1 MSTTAA
7 ASQPVCQPTAAAAQ
21 PVCALKCEAERAAY
35 ASATEASLLAVASL
49 QAPPSPVDA
58 ARAPLELVA
67 VLDRSGSMQGK
78 KMALMKETLSL
89 LVTRSGLQA
98 QDKLGIVLFDDQ
110 VQIGLPLTSMD
121 QAGRR
126 AAKAAIDTVCVG
138 GRTNLSGGLIQ
149 GLQMLCQSDEKAREQ
164 ADDAAADGEAPVVV
178 GDEGG
183 ATRSLLLFTDGQAN
197 AGITDSGA
205 MVAAAQAL
213 LKEHPALA
221 IFTFGYGGDHDEN
234 TLRGLAEAS
243 RGLFYFIEQPD
254 AIPAAF
260 ADCLGG
266 LASVVCQNATLELCV
281 AGGRRAT
288 AKIAQ
293 LLDMTTYQVRVRV
306 DGSTATL
313 SLGDLYA
320 DDEKDVLLRLSLAAL
335 AAPRDA
341 PEAVLE
347 VALCYYSVGAKRFE
361 RVEAQLMLA
370 RPAEP
375 LAGAAPNLKL
385 DEQRNRMEAA
395 EAIEKAI
402 ALADKG
408 DREGGEALLAAAVA
422 KLGASASSRTPT
434 SRGLQDDLQR
444 LALDYQDAHTYTT
457 AGSKRSKASA
467 LSHRQQRDATS
478 WDTFSASPSDLP
490 YKSGKCGK
498 GAMSRAWTATR

>member
-7 ASQPVCQPTAAAAQ
+7 QPVCQPTAAAAQ
-21 PVCALKCEAERAAY
+21 PVCALKCEAELTAYTSAA
-35 ASATEASLLAVASL
+35 EASVLAVASL
-49 QAPPSPVDA
+49 QAPPAPVDA

-67 VLDRSGSMQGK
+67 VLDRSGSMRGQ
-78 KMALMKETLSL
+78 KMMLMKQTLNL

-98 QDKLGIVLFDDQ
+98 QDKLGIVVFDHN
-110 VQIGLPLTSMD
+110 VQIVLPLTSMD
-121 QAGRR
+121 QAGR
-126 AAKAAIDTVCVG
+126 AKAKAAIDAVCVG
-138 GRTNLSGGLIQ
+138 GQTNLSGGLMQ
-149 GLQMLCQSDEKAREQ
+149 GLQMLCQSDEAAREQ
-164 ADDAAADGEAPVVV
+164 ADDAADGEAAVVV
-178 GDEGG
+178 GSEDGG

-197 AGITDSGA
+197 VGITDSGA
-205 MVAAAQAL
+205 MVEAAQAL
-213 LKEHPALA
+213 LKDHPALA

-293 LLDMTTYQVRVRV
+293 LLDTTTYQVSAAA
-306 DGSTATL
+306 DGSKATL

-347 VALCYYSVGAKRFE
+347 AALCYYSVGAKRFE

-375 LAGAAPNLKL
+375 PAGAAPNLKL
-385 DEQRNRMEAA
+385 DEQRNRMEVA
-395 EAIEKAI
+395 EAIEKAT

-408 DREGGEALLAAAVA
+408 DRKGGEALLVAAAA

-444 LALDYQDAHTYTT
+444 LALDYQDAHTYRT

-478 WDTFSASPSDLP
+478 WDTFSATPSDLP

>member
-7 ASQPVCQPTAAAAQ
+7 QPVCQPTTAAAQ
-21 PVCALKCEAERAAY
+21 PVCALKCEAELTAY
-35 ASATEASLLAVASL
+35 ASAAEASVLAVASL
-49 QAPPSPVDA
+49 QAPPAPVDA

-67 VLDRSGSMQGK
+67 VLDRSGSMSGQ
-78 KMALMKETLSL
+78 KMMLMKQTLNL

-98 QDKLGIVLFDDQ
+98 QDKLGIVVFDHN
-110 VQIGLPLTSMD
+110 VQIVLPLTSMD
-121 QAGRR
+121 QAGR
-126 AAKAAIDTVCVG
+126 AKAKAAIDAVCVG
-138 GRTNLSGGLIQ
+138 GQTNLSGGLMQ
-149 GLQMLCQSDEKAREQ
+149 GLQMLCQSDEAAREQ
-164 ADDAAADGEAPVVV
+164 ADDAAADGEAAVVV
-178 GDEGG
+178 GSEDGG

-213 LKEHPALA
+213 LKDHPALA

-293 LLDMTTYQVRVRV
+293 LLDTTTYQVSAAA
-306 DGSTATL
+306 DGSKATL

-335 AAPRDA
+335 AAPRSA
-341 PEAVLE
+341 PETVLE
-347 VALCYYSVGAKRFE
+347 AALCYYSVGAKRFE

-375 LAGAAPNLKL
+375 PAGAAPNLKL

-395 EAIEKAI
+395 EAIEKAT

-408 DREGGEALLAAAVA
+408 DREGGEALLVAAVA

-478 WDTFSASPSDLP
+478 WDTFSATPSDLP
-490 YKSGKCGK
+490 YKSGKCGR

>member
-7 ASQPVCQPTAAAAQ
+7 QPVCQPTAAAAQ
-21 PVCALKCEAERAAY
+21 PVCALKCEAELTAY
-35 ASATEASLLAVASL
+35 ASAAEASVLAVASL
-49 QAPPSPVDA
+49 QAPPAPVDA
-58 ARAPLELVA
+58 ARAPLELAA
-67 VLDRSGSMQGK
+67 VLDRSGSMSGQ
-78 KMALMKETLSL
+78 KMMLMKQTLNL

-98 QDKLGIVLFDDQ
+98 QDKLGIVVFDHN
-110 VQIGLPLTSMD
+110 VQIVLPLTSMD
-121 QAGRR
+121 QAGR
-126 AAKAAIDTVCVG
+126 AKAKAAIDAVCVG
-138 GRTNLSGGLIQ
+138 GQTNLSGGLMQ
-149 GLQMLCQSDEKAREQ
+149 GLQMLCQSDEAAREQ
-164 ADDAAADGEAPVVV
+164 ADDAAADGEAAVVV
-178 GDEGG
+178 GSEDGG

-213 LKEHPALA
+213 LKDHPALA

-266 LASVVCQNATLELCV
+266 LASVVCQNATLELTV

-293 LLDMTTYQVRVRV
+293 LLDTTTYQVSAAA
-306 DGSTATL
+306 DGSKATL

-347 VALCYYSVGAKRFE
+347 AALCYYSVGAKRFE

-375 LAGAAPNLKL
+375 PAGAAPNLKL

-395 EAIEKAI
+395 EAIEKAT

-408 DREGGEALLAAAVA
+408 DREGGEALLVAAVA

>member
-7 ASQPVCQPTAAAAQ
+7 QPVCQPTTAAAQ
-21 PVCALKCEAERAAY
+21 PVCALKCEAELTAY
-35 ASATEASLLAVASL
+35 ASAAEASVLAVASL
-49 QAPPSPVDA
+49 QAPPAPVDA

-67 VLDRSGSMQGK
+67 VLDRSGSMSGQ
-78 KMALMKETLSL
+78 KMMLMKQTLNL

-98 QDKLGIVLFDDQ
+98 QDKLGIVVFDHN
-110 VQIGLPLTSMD
+110 VQIVLPLTSMD
-121 QAGRR
+121 QAGR
-126 AAKAAIDTVCVG
+126 AKAKAAIDAVCVG
-138 GRTNLSGGLIQ
+138 GQTNLSGGLMQ
-149 GLQMLCQSDEKAREQ
+149 GLQMLCQSDEAAREQ
-164 ADDAAADGEAPVVV
+164 ADDAADGETAVVV
-178 GDEGG
+178 GSEDGG

-205 MVAAAQAL
+205 MVEAAQAL
-213 LKEHPALA
+213 LKDHPALA

-254 AIPAAF
+254 AIPGAF

-293 LLDMTTYQVRVRV
+293 LLDMTTYQVSAAA
-306 DGSTATL
+306 DGSKATL

-347 VALCYYSVGAKRFE
+347 AALCYYSVGAKRFE

-370 RPAEP
+370 RPAVP
-375 LAGAAPNLKL
+375 PAGAAPNLKL

-395 EAIEKAI
+395 EAIEKAT

-408 DREGGEALLAAAVA
+408 DREGGEALLIAAVA

-444 LALDYQDAHTYTT
+444 LALDYQDAHTYRT

>member
-7 ASQPVCQPTAAAAQ
+7 QPVCQPTTAAAQ
-21 PVCALKCEAERAAY
+21 PVCALKCEAELTAY
-35 ASATEASLLAVASL
+35 ASAAEASVLAVASL
-49 QAPPSPVDA
+49 QAPPAVDA

-67 VLDRSGSMQGK
+67 VLDRSGSMSGQ
-78 KMALMKETLSL
+78 KMMLMKQTLNL

-98 QDKLGIVLFDDQ
+98 QDKLGIVVFDHN
-110 VQIGLPLTSMD
+110 VQIVLPLTSMG
-121 QAGRR
+121 QEGRLK
-126 AAKAAIDTVCVG
+126 AKAAIDAVCVG
-138 GRTNLSGGLIQ
+138 GTTNLSGGLMQ
-149 GLQMLCQSDEKAREQ
+149 GLQMLCQSDEAAREQ
-164 ADDAAADGEAPVVV
+164 ADDAADGETAVVV
-178 GDEGG
+178 GSEDGG

-197 AGITDSGA
+197 VGITDSGA

-213 LKEHPALA
+213 LKDHPALA

-288 AKIAQ
+288 SKIAQ
-293 LLDMTTYQVRVRV
+293 LLDTTTYQVSAAA
-306 DGSTATL
+306 DGSKATL

-347 VALCYYSVGAKRFE
+347 AALCYYSVGAKRFE

-370 RPAEP
+370 RPAAPPADAE
-375 LAGAAPNLKL
+375 PNLKL

-395 EAIEKAI
+395 EAIEKAT

-408 DREGGEALLAAAVA
+408 DRKGGEALLVAAAA

-478 WDTFSASPSDLP
+478 WDTFAATPSDLP

>member
-1 MSTTAA
+1 
-7 ASQPVCQPTAAAAQ
+7 
-21 PVCALKCEAERAAY
+21 
-35 ASATEASLLAVASL
+35 
-49 QAPPSPVDA
+49 
-58 ARAPLELVA
+58 
-67 VLDRSGSMQGK
+67 
-78 KMALMKETLSL
+78 MKQTLNL

-98 QDKLGIVLFDDQ
+98 QDKLGIVVFDHN
-110 VQIGLPLTSMD
+110 VQIVLPLTSMD
-121 QAGRR
+121 QEGRLK
-126 AAKAAIDTVCVG
+126 AKAAIDAVCVG
-138 GRTNLSGGLIQ
+138 GTTNLSGGLMQ
-149 GLQMLCQSDEKAREQ
+149 GLQMLCQSDEAAREQ
-164 ADDAAADGEAPVVV
+164 ADDAADGETAVVV
-178 GDEGG
+178 GSEDGG

-197 AGITDSGA
+197 VGITDSGA

-213 LKEHPALA
+213 LKDHPALA

-266 LASVVCQNATLELCV
+266 LASVVCQNATLELRP

-293 LLDMTTYQVRVRV
+293 LLDTTTYQVSAAA
-306 DGSTATL
+306 DGSKATL

-347 VALCYYSVGAKRFE
+347 AALCYYSVGAKRFE

-375 LAGAAPNLKL
+375 PAGAAPNLKL
-385 DEQRNRMEAA
+385 DEQRNRMEVA
-395 EAIEKAI
+395 EAIEKAT

-408 DREGGEALLAAAVA
+408 DREGGEALLVAAVA

-434 SRGLQDDLQR
+434 SRGLQGDLQR
-444 LALDYQDAHTYTT
+444 LALDYQDAHTYITS
-457 AGSKRSKASA
+457 GSKRSKASA

-478 WDTFSASPSDLP
+478 WDTFSATPSDLP

>member
-7 ASQPVCQPTAAAAQ
+7 QPVCQPTTAAAQ
-21 PVCALKCEAERAAY
+21 PVCALKCEAELTAY
-35 ASATEASLLAVASL
+35 ASAAEASVLAVASL
-49 QAPPSPVDA
+49 QAPPAPVDA

-67 VLDRSGSMQGK
+67 VLDRSGSMRGQ
-78 KMALMKETLSL
+78 KMMLMKQTLNL

-98 QDKLGIVLFDDQ
+98 QDKLGIVVFDHN
-110 VQIGLPLTSMD
+110 VQIVLPLTSMD
-121 QAGRR
+121 QAGR
-126 AAKAAIDTVCVG
+126 AKAKAAIDAVCVG
-138 GRTNLSGGLIQ
+138 GQTNLSGGLMQ
-149 GLQMLCQSDEKAREQ
+149 GLQMLCQSDEAAREQ
-164 ADDAAADGEAPVVV
+164 ADDAADGEAAVVV
-178 GDEGG
+178 GSEDGG

-205 MVAAAQAL
+205 MVEAAQAL
-213 LKEHPALA
+213 LKDHPALA

-293 LLDMTTYQVRVRV
+293 LLDMTTYQVSAAA
-306 DGSTATL
+306 DGSKATL

-335 AAPRDA
+335 AAPREA
-341 PEAVLE
+341 PETVLE
-347 VALCYYSVGAKRFE
+347 AALCYYSVGAKRFE

-375 LAGAAPNLKL
+375 PAGAAPNLKL

-395 EAIEKAI
+395 EAIEKAT

-408 DREGGEALLAAAVA
+408 DRKGGEALLVAAAA

-457 AGSKRSKASA
+457 SGSKRSKASA

-478 WDTFSASPSDLP
+478 WDTFSAAPSDLP
-490 YKSGKCGK
+490 YKSGKGGK

>member
-7 ASQPVCQPTAAAAQ
+7 QPVCQPTTAAAQ
-21 PVCALKCEAERAAY
+21 PVCALKCEAELTAY
-35 ASATEASLLAVASL
+35 ASAAEASVLAVASL
-49 QAPPSPVDA
+49 QAPLAVDA

-67 VLDRSGSMQGK
+67 VLDRSGSMSGQ
-78 KMALMKETLSL
+78 KMMLMKQTLNL

-98 QDKLGIVLFDDQ
+98 QDKLGIVVFDHN
-110 VQIGLPLTSMD
+110 VQIVLPLTSMD
-121 QAGRR
+121 QAGR
-126 AAKAAIDTVCVG
+126 AKTKAAIDAVCVG
-138 GRTNLSGGLIQ
+138 GQTNLSGGLMQ
-149 GLQMLCQSDEKAREQ
+149 GLQMLCQSDEAAREQ
-164 ADDAAADGEAPVVV
+164 ADDAAADGEAAVVV
-178 GDEGG
+178 GSEDGG

-205 MVAAAQAL
+205 MVEAAQAL
-213 LKEHPALA
+213 LKDHPALA

-266 LASVVCQNATLELCV
+266 LASVVCQNATLELTV

-293 LLDMTTYQVRVRV
+293 LLDTTTYQVSAAA
-306 DGSTATL
+306 DGSKATL

-347 VALCYYSVGAKRFE
+347 AALCYYSVGAKRFE

-375 LAGAAPNLKL
+375 PAGAAPNLKL
-385 DEQRNRMEAA
+385 DEQRNRMEVA
-395 EAIEKAI
+395 EAIEKAT

-408 DREGGEALLAAAVA
+408 DREGGEALLVAAVA

-434 SRGLQDDLQR
+434 SRGLQGDLQR
-444 LALDYQDAHTYTT
+444 LALDYQDAHTYITS
-457 AGSKRSKASA
+457 GSKRSKASA

-498 GAMSRAWTATR
+498 GAMSRAWTETR

>member
-7 ASQPVCQPTAAAAQ
+7 QPVCQPTAAAAQ
-21 PVCALKCEAERAAY
+21 PVCALKCEAELTAY
-35 ASATEASLLAVASL
+35 ASAAEASVLAVASL
-49 QAPPSPVDA
+49 QAPPAPVDA

-67 VLDRSGSMQGK
+67 VLDRSGSMRGQ
-78 KMALMKETLSL
+78 KMMLMKQTLNL

-98 QDKLGIVLFDDQ
+98 QDKLGIVVFDHD
-110 VQIGLPLTSMD
+110 VQIVLPLTSMD
-121 QAGRR
+121 QEGRLK
-126 AAKAAIDTVCVG
+126 AKAAIDAVCVG
-138 GRTNLSGGLIQ
+138 GTTNLSGGLMQ
-149 GLQMLCQSDEKAREQ
+149 GLQMLCQSDEAAREQ
-164 ADDAAADGEAPVVV
+164 ANDAADGEAAVVV
-178 GDEGG
+178 GSEDGG

-205 MVAAAQAL
+205 MVEAAQAL
-213 LKEHPALA
+213 LKDHPALA

-266 LASVVCQNATLELCV
+266 LASVVCQNATLELTV

-347 VALCYYSVGAKRFE
+347 AALCYYSVGAKRFE

-375 LAGAAPNLKL
+375 PAGAAPNLKL
-385 DEQRNRMEAA
+385 DEQRNRMEVA
-395 EAIEKAI
+395 EAIEKAT

-408 DREGGEALLAAAVA
+408 DREGGEALLVAAVA

-444 LALDYQDAHTYTT
+444 LALDYQDAHTYRT

-478 WDTFSASPSDLP
+478 WDTFSATPSDLP

>member
-1 MSTTAA
+1 M
-7 ASQPVCQPTAAAAQ
+7 
-21 PVCALKCEAERAAY
+21 
-35 ASATEASLLAVASL
+35 
-49 QAPPSPVDA
+49 
-58 ARAPLELVA
+58 
-67 VLDRSGSMQGK
+67 DRSGSMSGQ
-78 KMALMKETLSL
+78 KMMLMKQTLNL

-98 QDKLGIVLFDDQ
+98 QDKLGIVVFDHD
-110 VQIGLPLTSMD
+110 VQILLPLTSMD
-121 QAGRR
+121 QAGRLK
-126 AAKAAIDTVCVG
+126 AKAAIDAVYVG
-138 GRTNLSGGLIQ
+138 GSTNLSGGLMQ
-149 GLQMLCQSDEKAREQ
+149 GLQLLCQSDEAAREQ
-164 ADDAAADGEAPVVV
+164 ADDAADGEAAVVV
-178 GDEGG
+178 GSKDGG

-197 AGITDSGA
+197 VGITDSGA
-205 MVAAAQAL
+205 MVEAAQAL
-213 LKEHPALA
+213 LKDHPLA
-221 IFTFGYGGDHDEN
+221 IFTFGYGGDHGGEHAAQPR
-234 TLRGLAEAS
+234 RGVARPLLLH
-243 RGLFYFIEQPD
+243 RQPD

-260 ADCLGG
+260 ADLGG

-347 VALCYYSVGAKRFE
+347 AALCYYSVGAKRFE

-375 LAGAAPNLKL
+375 PAGAAPNLKL

-395 EAIEKAI
+395 EAIEKAT

-408 DREGGEALLAAAVA
+408 DRKGGEALLVAAAA

-444 LALDYQDAHTYTT
+444 LALDYQDAHTYRT

-478 WDTFSASPSDLP
+478 WDTFSATPSDLP
-490 YKSGKCGK
+490 YKSGKGGK

>member
-7 ASQPVCQPTAAAAQ
+7 QPVCQPTAAAAQ
-21 PVCALKCEAERAAY
+21 PVCALKCEAELTAYTSAA
-35 ASATEASLLAVASL
+35 EASVLAVASL
-49 QAPPSPVDA
+49 QAPPAPVDA

-67 VLDRSGSMQGK
+67 VLDRSGSMSGQ
-78 KMALMKETLSL
+78 KMMLMKQTLNL

-98 QDKLGIVLFDDQ
+98 QDKLGIVVFDHN
-110 VQIGLPLTSMD
+110 VQIVLPLTSMD
-121 QAGRR
+121 QAGR
-126 AAKAAIDTVCVG
+126 AKAKAAIDAVCVG
-138 GRTNLSGGLIQ
+138 GQTNLSGGLMQ
-149 GLQMLCQSDEKAREQ
+149 GLQMLCQSDEAAREQ
-164 ADDAAADGEAPVVV
+164 ADDAADGEAAVVV
-178 GDEGG
+178 GSEDGG

-197 AGITDSGA
+197 VGITDSGA

-213 LKEHPALA
+213 LKDHPALA

-347 VALCYYSVGAKRFE
+347 AALCYYSVGAKRFE

-375 LAGAAPNLKL
+375 PAGAAPNLKL

-395 EAIEKAI
+395 EAIEKAT

-408 DREGGEALLAAAVA
+408 DREGGEALLIAAVA

-478 WDTFSASPSDLP
+478 WDTFSATPSDLP

>member
-7 ASQPVCQPTAAAAQ
+7 QPVCQPTAAAAQ
-21 PVCALKCEAERAAY
+21 PVCALKCEAELTAYTSAA
-35 ASATEASLLAVASL
+35 EASVLAVASL
-49 QAPPSPVDA
+49 QAPPAPVDA

-67 VLDRSGSMQGK
+67 VLDRSGSMRGQ
-78 KMALMKETLSL
+78 KMMLMKQTLNL

-110 VQIGLPLTSMD
+110 VQIGLPLTSMG

-126 AAKAAIDTVCVG
+126 AAKAAIDAVCVG

-164 ADDAAADGEAPVVV
+164 ADDAAADGEATVVV

-213 LKEHPALA
+213 LKDHPALA

-293 LLDMTTYQVRVRV
+293 LLDMTTYQVSAAA
-306 DGSTATL
+306 DGSKATL

-347 VALCYYSVGAKRFE
+347 AALCYYSVGAKRFE

-375 LAGAAPNLKL
+375 PAGAAPNLKL

-395 EAIEKAI
+395 EAIEKAT

-408 DREGGEALLAAAVA
+408 DREGGEALLIAAVA

-444 LALDYQDAHTYTT
+444 LALDYQDAHTYRT

-478 WDTFSASPSDLP
+478 WDTFSATPSDLP
-490 YKSGKCGK
+490 YKSGKGGK

>member
-7 ASQPVCQPTAAAAQ
+7 QTVCQPTAAAAQ
-21 PVCALKCEAERAAY
+21 PVCALKCEAELTAYTSAA
-35 ASATEASLLAVASL
+35 EASVLAVASL
-49 QAPPSPVDA
+49 QAPPAPLDA

-67 VLDRSGSMQGK
+67 VLDRSGSMRGQ
-78 KMALMKETLSL
+78 KMMLMKQTLNL

-98 QDKLGIVLFDDQ
+98 QDKLGIVVFDHN
-110 VQIGLPLTSMD
+110 VQIVLPLTSMD
-121 QAGRR
+121 QAGRLK
-126 AAKAAIDTVCVG
+126 AKAAIDAVCVG
-138 GRTNLSGGLIQ
+138 GQTNLSGGLMQ
-149 GLQMLCQSDEKAREQ
+149 GLQLLCQSDEAAREQ
-164 ADDAAADGEAPVVV
+164 ADDAADGEAAVVV
-178 GDEGG
+178 GSEGGG

-205 MVAAAQAL
+205 MVEAAQAL
-213 LKEHPALA
+213 LKDHPALA

-293 LLDMTTYQVRVRV
+293 LLDMTTYQVSAAA
-306 DGSTATL
+306 DGSKATL

-320 DDEKDVLLRLSLAAL
+320 DDEKDVLLRLSLAA
-335 AAPRDA
+335 PRDA

-347 VALCYYSVGAKRFE
+347 AALCYYSVGAKRFE
-361 RVEAQLMLA
+361 RVEAQLVLA

-375 LAGAAPNLKL
+375 PAGAAPNLKL

-395 EAIEKAI
+395 EAIEKATE
-402 ALADKG
+402 LADKG
-408 DREGGEALLAAAVA
+408 DRVGGEALLVAAVT
-422 KLGASASSRTPT
+422 KVGASASSRTPT

-478 WDTFSASPSDLP
+478 WDTFSPAPSDLP

>member
-1 MSTTAA
+1 MT
-7 ASQPVCQPTAAAAQ
+7 VCQPTAAAAQ
-21 PVCALKCEAERAAY
+21 PVCALKCDAERAAY

-98 QDKLGIVLFDDQ
+98 QDKLGIVVFDQD
-110 VQIGLPLTSMD
+110 VQIVLPLTSMD
-121 QAGRR
+121 QEGRLK
-126 AAKAAIDTVCVG
+126 AKAAIDAVCVG
-138 GRTNLSGGLIQ
+138 GTTNLSGGLMQ
-149 GLQMLCQSDEKAREQ
+149 GLQMLCQSDEAAREQ
-164 ADDAAADGEAPVVV
+164 ADDAADGETAVVV
-178 GDEGG
+178 GSEDGG

-197 AGITDSGA
+197 VGITDSGA

-213 LKEHPALA
+213 LKDHPALA

-254 AIPAAF
+254 AIPGAF

-293 LLDMTTYQVRVRV
+293 LLDMTTYQVSAAA
-306 DGSTATL
+306 DGSKATL

-335 AAPRDA
+335 AAPREA
-341 PEAVLE
+341 PETVLE
-347 VALCYYSVGAKRFE
+347 AALCYYSVGAKRFE

-375 LAGAAPNLKL
+375 PAGAAPNLKL

-395 EAIEKAI
+395 EAIEKAT

-408 DREGGEALLAAAVA
+408 DREGGEALLVAAVA

-444 LALDYQDAHTYTT
+444 LALDYQDAHTYITS
-457 AGSKRSKASA
+457 GSKRSKASA

>member
-126 AAKAAIDTVCVG
+126 AAKAAIDAVCVG

-164 ADDAAADGEAPVVV
+164 ADDAAADGEAPIVV

-197 AGITDSGA
+197 AGITDSGE
-205 MVAAAQAL
+205 MVEAAQAL
-213 LKEHPALA
+213 LKDHPALA
-221 IFTFGYGGDHDEN
+221 IFTFGYGGDH
-234 TLRGLAEAS
+234 
-243 RGLFYFIEQPD
+243 
-254 AIPAAF
+254 
-260 ADCLGG
+260 
-266 LASVVCQNATLELCV
+266 VVCAVSQKNKKE
-281 AGGRRAT
+281 RR
-288 AKIAQ
+288 
-293 LLDMTTYQVRVRV
+293 
-306 DGSTATL
+306 
-313 SLGDLYA
+313 
-320 DDEKDVLLRLSLAAL
+320 
-335 AAPRDA
+335 
-341 PEAVLE
+341 
-347 VALCYYSVGAKRFE
+347 
-361 RVEAQLMLA
+361 
-370 RPAEP
+370 
-375 LAGAAPNLKL
+375 
-385 DEQRNRMEAA
+385 
-395 EAIEKAI
+395 
-402 ALADKG
+402 
-408 DREGGEALLAAAVA
+408 
-422 KLGASASSRTPT
+422 
-434 SRGLQDDLQR
+434 
-444 LALDYQDAHTYTT
+444 
-457 AGSKRSKASA
+457 
-467 LSHRQQRDATS
+467 
-478 WDTFSASPSDLP
+478 
-490 YKSGKCGK
+490 
-498 GAMSRAWTATR
+498 